1 MRIRLRLRFE
11 WPLAAALAGWLAA
24 GCSSLSDHTIQYVG
38 APRPPRNDPLQVE
51 LLREEPKRTF
61 DRLGE
66 IVVEASLN
74 PPPAIEKIESRLRQ
88 GAANLGADAVFLVTD
103 QTQVTGSQ
111 MWGPYWAPSV
121 TPSQNRIIV
130 GIAIKYR

>member
-1 MRIRLRLRFE
+1 MKTRSK
-11 WPLAAALAGWLAA
+11 WGSGWMLASVLAGWLVA

-51 LLREEPKRTF
+51 LLREEPKRAF

-88 GAANLGADAVFLVTD
+88 GAASLGADAVFLVTD

-121 TPSQNRIIV
+121 TASQSRIVV
-130 GIAIKYR
+130 GVAIKYR